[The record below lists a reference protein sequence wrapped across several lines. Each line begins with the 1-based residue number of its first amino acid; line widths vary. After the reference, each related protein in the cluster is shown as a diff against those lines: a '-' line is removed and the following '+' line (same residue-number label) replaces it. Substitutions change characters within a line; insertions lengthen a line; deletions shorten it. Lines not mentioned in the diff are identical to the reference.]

1 MVDEPITVTK
11 DEVMVDVVRPP
22 YVEVGVVEVGLFWEI
37 DDGDGDGDGAGD
49 EEVVVVGV
57 GDKAGVWDEDGT
69 DEVVEVAGW
78 DVGVE
83 LELSELV
90 DEVSDEDFVN
100 SGWDDLVRVKFY

>member
-1 MVDEPITVTK
+1 M
-11 DEVMVDVVRPP
+11 
-22 YVEVGVVEVGLFWEI
+22 
-37 DDGDGDGDGAGD
+37 
-49 EEVVVVGV
+49 VVGV

-90 DEVSDEDFVN
+90 DEVSDEDVVN
-100 SGWDDLVRVKFY
+100 SG